1 MANSFMEIKNGTA
14 IVHIEGT
21 AVIDNAV
28 QIHQTFSEAL
38 ESQLSIVLELDK
50 VTDCDGTFVQLI
62 ASLCYTLNRGGR
74 SLEFG
79 QNTLPEQIVQSIKDI
94 GFHFRCKCTRIN
106 DVECLFTK
114 MVNNSEK
121 KQGVLL

>member
-14 IVHIEGT
+14 VVHIEGT
-21 AVIDNAV
+21 AVIDTAI

-38 ESQLSIVLELDK
+38 ESQLSIMLELDK

-74 SLEFG
+74 SLELSG
-79 QNTLPEQIVQSIKDI
+79 NILPEPICQAIKDI

-106 DVECLFTK
+106 NVECLLTK
-114 MVNNSEK
+114 AVKPSETK
-121 KQGVLL
+121 REVLR